1 MPRLFLKIKVSDT
14 YCPKFK
20 ANFCSKFFKQWDW
33 QCRQWNR
40 RRKMLITANELS
52 RNKLRRC
59 SEFAILVKI
68 IILRHFSDIFLI
80 DSVVKIMEIYI
91 ELNLFNSPPVA
102 PYFYAKNFIKI
113 EINITIYTLH
123 QNRKIQKCKQR
134 VLPVAYL
141 EPAQH
146 ARWSSLWN

>member
-1 MPRLFLKIKVSDT
+1 MRLAMQTMKQKKKNVNHCKWT
-14 YCPKFK
+14 FK
-20 ANFCSKFFKQWDW
+20 EVA
-33 QCRQWNR
+33 
-40 RRKMLITANELS
+40 TP
-52 RNKLRRC
+52 KLRRC

-68 IILRHFSDIFLI
+68 IILRHFSGIFLI
-80 DSVVKIMEIYI
+80 DSIVKIIEIYI

-146 ARWSSLWN
+146 ARWSSLWH